1 MEISIIRIK
10 HILKKIWQEER
21 TYFLF
26 LFLITFFATILCANK
41 QWTSIIGIS
50 FLNLIVYAV
59 ISVIAF
65 KLYKEKNTRIHT
77 INLPASNLEK
87 YISIFI
93 INFLGVI
100 LTIYGAFLLGYYLS
114 LQIFP
119 NQIGFPENIDYQFSL
134 QSIISMLSTSAI
146 MFYGSLFFKKNSF
159 IFTWFVI
166 FICGLIFTALIYLIK
181 GEIYYE
187 YNYYFDVT
195 LNSIITIGFLLLT
208 YLRLK
213 EERA

>member
-21 TYFLF
+21 MYFLL
-26 LFLITFFATILCANK
+26 LFLITFFATIMCASN
-41 QWTSIIGIS
+41 QFLSIIGIS
-50 FLNLIVYAV
+50 VLNLTIYAV

-65 KLYKEKNTRIHT
+65 KLYKDKNTRIHT

-93 INFLGVI
+93 IHFLGVI
-100 LTIYGAFLLGYYLS
+100 ITIYGAFYLGYCLS

-119 NQIGFPENIDYQFSL
+119 NQVGFPENIEYQFSL
-134 QSIISMLSTSAI
+134 QSIISLLSIAAI

-166 FICGLIFTALIYLIK
+166 FMCGLIFTALTYLINGK
-181 GEIYYE
+181 SPYV

>member
-21 TYFLF
+21 MYFLF
-26 LFLITFFATILCANK
+26 LFLITAFATILCANK
-41 QWTSIIGIS
+41 QWTSIIGII

-65 KLYKEKNTRIHT
+65 KLYKDKNTRIHT

-93 INFLGVI
+93 IHFLGVI
-100 LTIYGAFLLGYYLS
+100 ITIYGAFYLGYCLS

-119 NQIGFPENIDYQFSL
+119 NQVGFPENIEYQFSL
-134 QSIISMLSTSAI
+134 QSIISLLSIAAI

-166 FICGLIFTALIYLIK
+166 FMCGLIFTALTYLINGK
-181 GEIYYE
+181 SPYV

>member
-21 TYFLF
+21 MYFLL

-41 QWTSIIGIS
+41 QWTSIIGII
-50 FLNLIVYAV
+50 FLNLTIYAV

-65 KLYKEKNTRIHT
+65 KLYKDKNTRIHT

-93 INFLGVI
+93 IHFLGVI
-100 LTIYGAFLLGYYLS
+100 ITIYGAFYLGYCLS

-134 QSIISMLSTSAI
+134 RSIISLLSISAI

-166 FICGLIFTALIYLIK
+166 FMCGLIFTALTYLINGK
-181 GEIYYE
+181 SPYV

-195 LNSIITIGFLLLT
+195 LNSIIAIGFLLLT

>member
-21 TYFLF
+21 MYFLL
-26 LFLITFFATILCANK
+26 LFLITFFATIMCASN
-41 QWTSIIGIS
+41 QLLSIIGIS
-50 FLNLIVYAV
+50 VLKLTIYAV

-65 KLYKEKNTRIHT
+65 KLYKDKNTRIHT

-93 INFLGVI
+93 IHFLGVI
-100 LTIYGAFLLGYYLS
+100 ITIYGAFLLGYYLS

>member
-1 MEISIIRIK
+1 MEISITRIK

-21 TYFLF
+21 MYFLL
-26 LFLITFFATILCANK
+26 LFLIIFFATIMCANS
-41 QWTSIIGIS
+41 QILSIIGIS
-50 FLNLIVYAV
+50 VLNLTIYAV

-65 KLYKEKNTRIHT
+65 KLYKDKNTRIHT

-93 INFLGVI
+93 IHFLGVI
-100 LTIYGAFLLGYYLS
+100 ITIYGAFYLGYCLS

-119 NQIGFPENIDYQFSL
+119 NQVGFPENIEYQFSL
-134 QSIISMLSTSAI
+134 QSIISLLSIAAI
-146 MFYGSLFFKKNSF
+146 MFYGSLLFKKNSLGLTF
-159 IFTWFVI
+159 FVI
-166 FICGLIFTALIYLIK
+166 FMCGLIFTALTYLINGK
-181 GEIYYE
+181 SSYV

>member
-21 TYFLF
+21 MYFLL
-26 LFLITFFATILCANK
+26 LFLIIFFATIMCANN

-65 KLYKEKNTRIHT
+65 KLYKDKNTRIHT

-93 INFLGVI
+93 IHFLGVI
-100 LTIYGAFLLGYYLS
+100 ITIYGAFYLGYCLS

-119 NQIGFPENIDYQFSL
+119 NQVGFPENIEYKFSL
-134 QSIISMLSTSAI
+134 QSIISLLSISAI
-146 MFYGSLFFKKNSF
+146 MFYGSLFFKKNS
-159 IFTWFVI
+159 IGFTFFVI
-166 FICGLIFTALIYLIK
+166 FMCGLIFMALTYLINGK
-181 GEIYYE
+181 SSYV

>member
-21 TYFLF
+21 MYFLL
-26 LFLITFFATILCANK
+26 LFLITFFATIMCANS
-41 QWTSIIGIS
+41 QLLSIIGIIV
-50 FLNLIVYAV
+50 LNVTIYAV

-65 KLYKEKNTRIHT
+65 KLYKDKNTRIHT

-93 INFLGVI
+93 IHFLGVI
-100 LTIYGAFLLGYYLS
+100 ITIYGAFYLGYCLS

-119 NQIGFPENIDYQFSL
+119 NQVGFPENIEYQFSL
-134 QSIISMLSTSAI
+134 RSIISLLSIAAI
-146 MFYGSLFFKKNSF
+146 MFYGSLFFKKNSLGLTCF
-159 IFTWFVI
+159 II
-166 FICGLIFTALIYLIK
+166 FMCSLIFMALTYLINGK
-181 GEIYYE
+181 SPYV

>member
-1 MEISIIRIK
+1 MELSIIRIK

-21 TYFLF
+21 MYFLL
-26 LFLITFFATILCANK
+26 LFLIIFFATIMCANS
-41 QWTSIIGIS
+41 QILSIIGIS
-50 FLNLIVYAV
+50 VLNLTIYAV

-65 KLYKEKNTRIHT
+65 KLYKDKNTRIHT

-93 INFLGVI
+93 IHFLGVI
-100 LTIYGAFLLGYYLS
+100 ITIYGAFYLGYCLS

-119 NQIGFPENIDYQFSL
+119 NQVGFPENIEYQFRL
-134 QSIISMLSTSAI
+134 QSIISLLSISAI
-146 MFYGSLFFKKNSF
+146 MFYGSLFFKKNSLVFTFF
-159 IFTWFVI
+159 II
-166 FICGLIFTALIYLIK
+166 FMCSLIFMAFTYLINGK
-181 GEIYYE
+181 SSYV

-195 LNSIITIGFLLLT
+195 LNSIITIGFLVLT

>member
-21 TYFLF
+21 MYFLL
-26 LFLITFFATILCANK
+26 LFLIIFSLTILSANS
-41 QWTSIIGIS
+41 QILSIIGIS
-50 FLNLIVYAV
+50 VLNITISAV

-65 KLYKEKNTRIHT
+65 NLYKDKNTRIHT

-100 LTIYGAFLLGYYLS
+100 ITIYGAFLLGYYLS

-119 NQIGFPENIDYQFSL
+119 NQIGFPENMEYQFSIR
-134 QSIISMLSTSAI
+134 SIISMLSISAI
-146 MFYGSLFFKKNSF
+146 MFYGSLFFKQNSLVFTCFAIIIYSMIGTEITHF
-159 IFTWFVI
+159 IV
-166 FICGLIFTALIYLIK
+166 
-181 GEIYYE
+181 GEIDYN

-195 LNSIITIGFLLLT
+195 LNSIITIGFLVLT

>member
-10 HILKKIWQEER
+10 HLLRKIWQEER
-21 TYFLF
+21 LYFLF
-26 LFLITFFATILCANK
+26 LFLITAFATILCANK

-134 QSIISMLSTSAI
+134 RSIISMLSTSAI
-146 MFYGSLFFKKNSF
+146 MFYSSLFFKKNSF

-187 YNYYFDVT
+187 YNYYFDIT
-195 LNSIITIGFLLLT
+195 LNTITTIGFLLLT

>member
-10 HILKKIWQEER
+10 HILKKIWQEKR
-21 TYFLF
+21 MYFLL
-26 LFLITFFATILCANK
+26 LFLITFFATIMCASN
-41 QWTSIIGIS
+41 QLLSIIGTIV
-50 FLNLIVYAV
+50 LNITIFAV

-65 KLYKEKNTRIHT
+65 NLYKDKNTRIHT

-100 LTIYGAFLLGYYLS
+100 ITIYGAFLLGYYLS

-119 NQIGFPENIDYQFSL
+119 NQIGFPENMEYQFSIR
-134 QSIISMLSTSAI
+134 SIISMLSISAI
-146 MFYGSLFFKKNSF
+146 MFYGSLFFKKNSLGLTCF
-159 IFTWFVI
+159 AIIVYSMIGTWIV
-166 FICGLIFTALIYLIK
+166 GLIA
-181 GEIYYE
+181 GEIDYN

-195 LNSIITIGFLLLT
+195 FNSIITIGFLVLT

>member
-1 MEISIIRIK
+1 MEISITRIK
-10 HILKKIWQEER
+10 HILRKIWQEER
-21 TYFLF
+21 MYFLL
-26 LFLITFFATILCANK
+26 LFLIIFFATIMCANS
-41 QWTSIIGIS
+41 QILSIIGIS
-50 FLNLIVYAV
+50 VLNLTIYAV

-65 KLYKEKNTRIHT
+65 KLYKDKNTRIHT

-93 INFLGVI
+93 IHFLGVI
-100 LTIYGAFLLGYYLS
+100 ITIYGAFYLGYCLS

-119 NQIGFPENIDYQFSL
+119 NQVGFPENIEYQFSL
-134 QSIISMLSTSAI
+134 QSIISLLSIAAI
-146 MFYGSLFFKKNSF
+146 MFYGSLLFKKNSLGLTF
-159 IFTWFVI
+159 FVI
-166 FICGLIFTALIYLIK
+166 FMCGLIFTALTYLINGK
-181 GEIYYE
+181 SSYV

>member
-21 TYFLF
+21 MYFLL
-26 LFLITFFATILCANK
+26 LFLITFFATIMCASN
-41 QWTSIIGIS
+41 QLLSIIGTIV
-50 FLNLIVYAV
+50 LNITIYAV

-65 KLYKEKNTRIHT
+65 KLYKDKNTRIHT

-119 NQIGFPENIDYQFSL
+119 NQIGFPENMEYQFSTR
-134 QSIISMLSTSAI
+134 SIISMLSISAV
-146 MFYGSLFFKKNSF
+146 MFYGSLFFKKNS
-159 IFTWFVI
+159 IGFTCFAIIIYSMIGSWIVE
-166 FICGLIFTALIYLIK
+166 LIVGRIDYN
-181 GEIYYE
+181 

-195 LNSIITIGFLLLT
+195 FNSIITIGFLVLT

>member
-21 TYFLF
+21 MYFLL
-26 LFLITFFATILCANK
+26 LFLITFFATIMCARN
-41 QWTSIIGIS
+41 QLLSLIGIG
-50 FLNLIVYAV
+50 
-59 ISVIAF
+59 VIAF
-65 KLYKEKNTRIHT
+65 KLYKDKNTRIHT

-93 INFLGVI
+93 IHFLGVI
-100 LTIYGAFLLGYYLS
+100 ITIYGAFYLGYCLS

-119 NQIGFPENIDYQFSL
+119 NQVGFPENIEYQFSL
-134 QSIISMLSTSAI
+134 QSIISMLSIAAI
-146 MFYGSLFFKKNSF
+146 MFYGSLFFKKNSLGLTFF
-159 IFTWFVI
+159 II
-166 FICGLIFTALIYLIK
+166 FMCSLIFMALTYLINGK
-181 GEIYYE
+181 SSYV

>member
-21 TYFLF
+21 MYFLL
-26 LFLITFFATILCANK
+26 LFLITFFATIMCASK

-65 KLYKEKNTRIHT
+65 KLYKDKNTRIHT

-93 INFLGVI
+93 IHFLGVI
-100 LTIYGAFLLGYYLS
+100 ITIYGAFYLGYCLS

-119 NQIGFPENIDYQFSL
+119 NQVGFPENIEYQFSL
-134 QSIISMLSTSAI
+134 QSIISLLSTSAI

-166 FICGLIFTALIYLIK
+166 FMCGLIFMALTYLINGK
-181 GEIYYE
+181 SSYV

>member
-21 TYFLF
+21 MYFLL
-26 LFLITFFATILCANK
+26 LFLITFFATIMCASN

-50 FLNLIVYAV
+50 FLNLIIYAV

-93 INFLGVI
+93 IHFLGVI
-100 LTIYGAFLLGYYLS
+100 ITIYGAFYLGYCLS

-119 NQIGFPENIDYQFSL
+119 NQVGFPENIEYQFSL
-134 QSIISMLSTSAI
+134 QSIISLLSIAAI
-146 MFYGSLFFKKNSF
+146 MFYGSLFFKKKSF

-166 FICGLIFTALIYLIK
+166 FMCGLIFTALTYLINGK
-181 GEIYYE
+181 SPYV

-195 LNSIITIGFLLLT
+195 LNSIITIGFLVLT

>member
-1 MEISIIRIK
+1 M
-10 HILKKIWQEER
+10 
-21 TYFLF
+21 
-26 LFLITFFATILCANK
+26 CASN
-41 QWTSIIGIS
+41 QLLSIIGIS
-50 FLNLIVYAV
+50 VLKLTIYAV

-65 KLYKEKNTRIHT
+65 KLYKDKNTRIHT

-93 INFLGVI
+93 IHFLGVI
-100 LTIYGAFLLGYYLS
+100 ITIYGAFLLGYYLS

-119 NQIGFPENIDYQFSL
+119 NQVGFPENIEYQFSL
-134 QSIISMLSTSAI
+134 RSIISLLSIAAI
-146 MFYGSLFFKKNSF
+146 MFYGSLFFKKNSLV
-159 IFTWFVI
+159 FTFFVI
-166 FICGLIFTALIYLIK
+166 FMCGLIFTALTYLINGK
-181 GEIYYE
+181 SPYV

>member
-10 HILKKIWQEER
+10 HILKKIWQKER
-21 TYFLF
+21 TYFLL
-26 LFLITFFATILCANK
+26 LFLIIFSLTILSANS
-41 QWTSIIGIS
+41 QILSIIGIS
-50 FLNLIVYAV
+50 VLNITISAV

-187 YNYYFDVT
+187 YNYYFDIT
-195 LNSIITIGFLLLT
+195 LNTITTIGFLLLT

>member
-21 TYFLF
+21 MYFLL
-26 LFLITFFATILCANK
+26 LFLITFFATIMCASN
-41 QWTSIIGIS
+41 QLLSIIGIS
-50 FLNLIVYAV
+50 VLNLTIYAV

-65 KLYKEKNTRIHT
+65 KLYKDKNTRIHT

-134 QSIISMLSTSAI
+134 RSIISMLSISAV
-146 MFYGSLFFKKNSF
+146 MFYGSLFFKKNS
-159 IFTWFVI
+159 IGFTCFAIIIYSMIGSWIVE
-166 FICGLIFTALIYLIK
+166 LIAGRIDYN
-181 GEIYYE
+181 

-195 LNSIITIGFLLLT
+195 LNSIITIGFLVLT